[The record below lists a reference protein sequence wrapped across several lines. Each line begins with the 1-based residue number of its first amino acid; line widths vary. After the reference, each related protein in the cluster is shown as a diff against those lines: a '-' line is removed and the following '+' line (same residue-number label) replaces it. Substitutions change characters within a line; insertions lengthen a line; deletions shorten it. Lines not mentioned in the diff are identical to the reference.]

1 MTWFVAIAAA
11 MAAIALAWVLPG
23 LLRSRGTSGVQSRAS
38 NLAILKDQLRELAD
52 DLAAGTLSPQQYL
65 QARED
70 LERRALEETREG
82 ADVPAVQ
89 PFRARWTVVVLTVAI
104 PTGAA
109 ALYWQLGTPGALS
122 PGSGA
127 HFGAKVTPQE
137 VDAMVAKLA
146 ARLEQSPDDGNGW
159 ALLARSYLVM
169 QRYPESLAAYERA
182 ATLLKDN
189 ADVLADYADAAAVAQ
204 DGRLDGKPLQ
214 LLERALAID
223 PAQWKALA
231 LAGTAAFNRKDFGK
245 AIDYWERLL
254 SRAEP
259 GSDMAR
265 TVASNIEEARQLG
278 GIDAQAKV
286 TASAETKSP
295 PQAVPGRVEG
305 TVTLSAQLAGKSA
318 PADTVFVFARA
329 AEGPRMPLAIQRFQ
343 VKDLPLKFRLDDS
356 QAMSP
361 AMKLSNFA
369 DVVVG
374 ARVSKAGSATPQSG
388 DLQGYS
394 KPVKV
399 GAAGVAVVIDQVVP

>member
-1 MTWFVAIAAA
+1 MTLFVVIVLA
-11 MAAIALAWVLPG
+11 MAGLALAWVLPT
-23 LLRSRGTSGVQSRAS
+23 LLRRRDAGTAVQSNAS
-38 NLAILKDQLRELAD
+38 NLAVIQDQLTELGG
-52 DLAAGTLSPQQYL
+52 DLAAGTLSPQQYR

-70 LERRALEETREG
+70 LERRALEEAR
-82 ADVPAVQ
+82 DVGGSHTAQ

-104 PTGAA
+104 PFGAA
-109 ALYWQLGTPGALS
+109 ALYWQLGTPDALS

-127 HFGAKVTPQE
+127 HSGAKVTPQE
-137 VDAMVAKLA
+137 VEAMVAKLA

-182 ATLLKDN
+182 TALLKDN
-189 ADVLADYADAAAVAQ
+189 ADLLADYADASAVAQ

-214 LLERALAID
+214 LLERALRID
-223 PAQWKALA
+223 PTQWKALA
-231 LAGTAAFNRKDFGK
+231 LAGTAAFNRKDYGK
-245 AIDYWERLL
+245 AVDYWERLR

-259 GSDMAR
+259 DSEMAR

-278 GIDAQAKV
+278 GLAAPAKV
-286 TASAETKSP
+286 AANADVKSQ
-295 PQAVPGRVEG
+295 PQAAGASVEG
-305 TVTLSAQLAGKSA
+305 SGDSQCRELAGKSA

-343 VKDLPLKFRLDDS
+343 VKDLPVKFRLDDS

-369 DVVVG
+369 RSRG
-374 ARVSKAGSATPQSG
+374 WRASLESRQRNAAERRFAG
-388 DLQGYS
+388 L
-394 KPVKV
+394 
-399 GAAGVAVVIDQVVP
+399 